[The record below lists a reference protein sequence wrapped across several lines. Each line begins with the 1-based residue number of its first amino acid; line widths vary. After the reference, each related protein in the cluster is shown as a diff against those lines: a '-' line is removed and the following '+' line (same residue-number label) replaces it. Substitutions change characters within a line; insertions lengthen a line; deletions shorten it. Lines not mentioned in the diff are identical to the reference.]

1 MCVDLWHEMESPLQR
16 IWFLEVQGVQGV
28 LGGLMGLS
36 SLVDQKAL
44 VALRTLLYPQIHIH
58 PAKRNKNL
66 LFSKSCLSNM
76 DLFYL
81 ANRNVFNFVI
91 KQR

>member
-1 MCVDLWHEMESPLQR
+1 MCVDLWYEMESPLQR
-16 IWFLEVQGVQGV
+16 IWFLEVQGV
-28 LGGLMGLS
+28 LGALMGLS

-44 VALRTLLYPQIHIH
+44 VALRTLLYPQTHIH
-58 PAKRNKNL
+58 PAETKRNGKL

-76 DLFYL
+76 DLFFL